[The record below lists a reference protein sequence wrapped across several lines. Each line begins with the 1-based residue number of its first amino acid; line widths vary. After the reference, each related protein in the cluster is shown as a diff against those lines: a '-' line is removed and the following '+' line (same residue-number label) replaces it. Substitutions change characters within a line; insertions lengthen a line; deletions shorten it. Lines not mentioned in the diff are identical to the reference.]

1 MRVGAH
7 LGPIVIASAKGTT
20 MGGDWAIY
28 PIAFFVCVILSRTIF
43 DGADKERDAITT
55 DRRRFWLF
63 WLAAWV
69 LGAGVWALSHLLA

>member
-1 MRVGAH
+1 
-7 LGPIVIASAKGTT
+7 

-28 PIAFFVCVILSRTIF
+28 PIAFFVCVILSRTILG
-43 DGADKERDAITT
+43 GADKERDSMTT

-69 LGAGVWALSHLLA
+69 LGGGAWWLSHLRSGPL

>member
-1 MRVGAH
+1 
-7 LGPIVIASAKGTT
+7 

-28 PIAFFVCVILSRTIF
+28 PIAFFVCMMLSRVL
-43 DGADKERDAITT
+43 DGTEKERNSMTA

-69 LGAGVWALSHLLA
+69 LGAGVWRLSHLRSGLLNVAEAMSF

>member
-1 MRVGAH
+1 
-7 LGPIVIASAKGTT
+7 

-28 PIAFFVCVILSRTIF
+28 PIAFFVCMILSRSILG
-43 DGADKERDAITT
+43 GADKGRDSMMT

-69 LGAGVWALSHLLA
+69 LGAGVWWLSHLRPLNFAEAMSF